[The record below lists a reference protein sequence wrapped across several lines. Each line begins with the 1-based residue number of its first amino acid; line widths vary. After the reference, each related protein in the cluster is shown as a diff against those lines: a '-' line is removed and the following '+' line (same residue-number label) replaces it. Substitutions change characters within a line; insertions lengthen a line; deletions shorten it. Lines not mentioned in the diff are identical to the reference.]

1 MQERKLDSLGGSAM
15 ASMLAAFRF
24 DLPFK
29 TLNALGVQGQVF
41 LNAGTLGNFLE
52 KGEKASISRN
62 LKQSFRSSVG
72 AGLLWPLKIGQLE
85 LNVCR
90 VLSNKK
96 DDYPKH
102 GLQFG
107 ITPY

>member
-1 MQERKLDSLGGSAM
+1 M
-15 ASMLAAFRF
+15 ASMLAALRF

-29 TLNALGVQGQVF
+29 TLHALGVQGQVF
-41 LNAGTLGNFLE
+41 FNAGTLGNFLE
-52 KGEKASISRN
+52 KGSISRN

-90 VLSNKK
+90 VLSNKN
-96 DDYPKH
+96 DDYPKN